1 MITIFKKNT
10 GGFGPLNTSNHAN
23 DTKGN
28 NMTQEEFNA
37 LVNLDIS
44 IEILQAQRK
53 ALLDDLQEQLH
64 EANKSLQNLRALVT
78 ETDRRTS
85 VDGYRSVD
93 GQIAAMRAITAQAN
107 VLHLEK
113 LIREYER

>member
-1 MITIFKKNT
+1 MCHTSTQHKQFFKND
-10 GGFGPLNTSNHAN
+10 SN

-113 LIREYER
+113 LIREYDR

>member
-1 MITIFKKNT
+1 
-10 GGFGPLNTSNHAN
+10 
-23 DTKGN
+23 
-28 NMTQEEFNA
+28 MTQEEFAA
-37 LVNLDIS
+37 LVNLEVS
-44 IEILQAQRK
+44 IEIFQAQRK
-53 ALLDDLQEQLH
+53 ALIDDLHEQLH
-64 EANKSLQNLRALVT
+64 EAEKRLQNLRAIES

-85 VDGYRSVD
+85 VDGYRSVA